1 MMQLKDVP
9 DLQVHTIPRV
19 CSTVYEAEPHKDRSR
34 VATYESLSIDY
45 VGQQCII
52 TYYGVPNCVRLE
64 STSRYY
70 YKVSAL
76 YSDRSFLTSG
86 WYDGVI

>member
-19 CSTVYEAEPHKDRSR
+19 CSTVNEAEPHKDRSR
-34 VATYESLSIDY
+34 VATSESLSIDC

-52 TYYGVPNCVRLE
+52 TYY
-64 STSRYY
+64 
-70 YKVSAL
+70 
-76 YSDRSFLTSG
+76 SDPIL
-86 WYDGVI
+86 